1 MFRKIWVLVGMLLAI
16 FVVGTLG
23 YAVIEEDWSLFDAF
37 YMTVI
42 SLTTVGYGETRPL
55 TVQGRVFTVFLLLG
69 GVGTLA
75 YGISTTTAFLVGGQF
90 TQLMRE
96 RSLEAKIQ
104 RLSGHIV
111 VCGLG
116 ETGRHVAEEFR
127 NTDHAFVAVET
138 DRERIEAR
146 LQDDPRLLYI
156 EGDATNEGC
165 LERATIQQASGLVT
179 CLPDDKA
186 NIFVVLAARE
196 LCPEIR
202 IISRVI
208 HRDAESKLRKVGAD
222 GTVSANFMGGMRMAS
237 GMVRPAVVSFLDTML
252 RDSRGTYRVEETAIR
267 EGSFLCGKTL
277 RAGEIPQKTGLLVLA
292 VQKSGDPNYLYNPE
306 ADCLLEAEELVVVM
320 GRLNQIQDLRELAG
334 PA

>member
-104 RLSGHIV
+104 KLSGHIV

-127 NTDHAFVAVET
+127 HTDHAFVAVET

-146 LQDDPRLLYI
+146 LQDDPGLLYI

-165 LERATIQQASGLVT
+165 LERANIQKVAGLVT

-186 NIFVVLAARE
+186 NIF
-196 LCPEIR
+196 
-202 IISRVI
+202 
-208 HRDAESKLRKVGAD
+208 G
-222 GTVSANFMGGMRMAS
+222 
-237 GMVRPAVVSFLDTML
+237 
-252 RDSRGTYRVEETAIR
+252 
-267 EGSFLCGKTL
+267 
-277 RAGEIPQKTGLLVLA
+277 
-292 VQKSGDPNYLYNPE
+292 
-306 ADCLLEAEELVVVM
+306 
-320 GRLNQIQDLRELAG
+320 
-334 PA
+334 

>member
-1 MFRKIWVLVGMLLAI
+1 MFRKIWVLVGMLLAV

-146 LQDDPRLLYI
+146 LQWTAPGLL
-156 EGDATNEGC
+156 DTRVRVFDLMRPPQ
-165 LERATIQQASGLVT
+165 LERVFPA
-179 CLPDDKA
+179 LP
-186 NIFVVLAARE
+186 
-196 LCPEIR
+196 
-202 IISRVI
+202 
-208 HRDAESKLRKVGAD
+208 
-222 GTVSANFMGGMRMAS
+222 
-237 GMVRPAVVSFLDTML
+237 
-252 RDSRGTYRVEETAIR
+252 
-267 EGSFLCGKTL
+267 
-277 RAGEIPQKTGLLVLA
+277 
-292 VQKSGDPNYLYNPE
+292 
-306 ADCLLEAEELVVVM
+306 
-320 GRLNQIQDLRELAG
+320 G
-334 PA
+334 PAFGSRSPRESNDGCTGS